1 VRGTVSEGVAGDQ
14 LQIEYD
20 RATGLI
26 DDLNDT
32 RFKLLA
38 LVPTLSGAAVGLLRA
53 GESAVTLLAVGI
65 LGFAATL
72 GVLVYELRNT
82 ETRKALRTR
91 ILEIEKSLIGHELV
105 GASRGLRLFGVIP
118 LRYPIGVA
126 LVYAAAL
133 AGWGYLVAWGALA
146 ALDVGHSRDIGV
158 VIGAAWGLLVLLE
171 VARLD

>member
-1 VRGTVSEGVAGDQ
+1 MAGDQ
-14 LQIEYD
+14 LRIEYD
-20 RATGLI
+20 RAGGLI

-38 LVPTLSGAAVGLLRA
+38 LVPTLSGTAVGLLRA

-65 LGFAATL
+65 LGLAATL

-82 ETRKALRTR
+82 QTRKALRAR
-91 ILEIEKSLIGHELV
+91 ILEIERTLIGHELV
-105 GASRGLRLFGVIP
+105 GASSGGVKLFGVVP
-118 LRYPIGVA
+118 VRYEVGVA

-146 ALDVGHSRDIGV
+146 GLDVGHSRDVGV

>member
-1 VRGTVSEGVAGDQ
+1 MATDQ
-14 LQIEYD
+14 LRLEYD
-20 RATGLI
+20 RATALI
-26 DDLNDT
+26 DGLTDI

-38 LVPTLSGAAVGLLRA
+38 LVPTLSGTAVGLLRT

-65 LGFAATL
+65 LGLAATI

-82 ETRKALRTR
+82 QTRKELRAR
-91 ILEIEKSLIGHELV
+91 ILELERHLLGRELV
-105 GASRGLRLFGVIP
+105 GSSEGRKLFGVVTP
-118 LRYPIGVA
+118 RYQIGVA

-146 ALDVGHSRDIGV
+146 GLDVGHSRDIGV

-171 VARLD
+171 VTRLD

>member
-1 VRGTVSEGVAGDQ
+1 MAGDQ
-14 LQIEYD
+14 LRIEYD
-20 RATGLI
+20 RAGGLI

-38 LVPTLSGAAVGLLRA
+38 LVPTLSGTAVGLLRA

-65 LGFAATL
+65 LGLAATL

-82 ETRKALRTR
+82 QTRKALRDR
-91 ILEIEKSLIGHELV
+91 ILEIERTLIGHELI
-105 GASRGLRLFGVIP
+105 GASSRRVNLFGVVP
-118 LRYPIGVA
+118 VRYEVGVA

-146 ALDVGHSRDIGV
+146 GLDVGHSRDIGV
-158 VIGAAWGLLVLLE
+158 VLGAVWGLLVLYE
-171 VARLD
+171 VNRLD